1 MQKTWSF
8 LAWTATIRNSKTG
21 TKTLALSCSKNTVLL
36 STEYLRKNIDIHK
49 VNAFIT
55 SNFLFKHDKPEKS
68 YFHRPWQWD
77 RRRHDAAHPRVW
89 CAASSSACPCP
100 GTGQPPPCTPST
112 LTEAINSSI
121 LKINIGTAMG
131 GGGLEI
137 NNCNLKQEQLFC
149 KLYSNFLI
157 DTELFI
163 VKK

>member
-1 MQKTWSF
+1 MTSQKSRIFTDLGNGTEGDMMQHIPEYDVPH
-8 LAWTATIRNSKTG
+8 L
-21 TKTLALSCSKNTVLL
+21 LQPVLVL
-36 STEYLRKNIDIHK
+36 VQGHHHHH
-49 VNAFIT
+49 A
-55 SNFLFKHDKPEKS
+55 
-68 YFHRPWQWD
+68 
-77 RRRHDAAHPRVW
+77 
-89 CAASSSACPCP
+89 
-100 GTGQPPPCTPST
+100 PST

-121 LKINIGTAMG
+121 LKINIGSAMG